1 MKKLFDKIR
10 LTILLGMLSVF
21 LLTGCTEE
29 EVDQFIT
36 IVLSE
41 NSSAKSDPESESIVS
56 PDSSES
62 SAESDFWLEDSD
74 ETLEESFED
83 LPEEF
88 FSETE
93 ETDRSTDAS
102 DESKPSTG
110 DLNDPAGPG
119 THLDEYGT
127 YTSKE
132 DVAEYLH
139 TYNDLPEN
147 FITKKEA
154 EELGWTGGSLEEY
167 APGMC
172 IGGDRFGNYEKLLP
186 VKKGRNYY
194 ECDIDTLGAK
204 KRGTKR
210 IVYSNDGL
218 IYYTEDHYESF
229 TLLYGEE

>member
-1 MKKLFDKIR
+1 MKKWFEKFG
-10 LTILLGMLSVF
+10 LTMLIGMLSAF

-41 NSSAKSDPESESIVS
+41 NSSAKSDTETESIVS
-56 PDSSES
+56 HDSPES
-62 SAESDFWLEDSD
+62 SVESDFWLEDSD
-74 ETLEESFED
+74 ETLEESLAE
-83 LPEEF
+83 LSEEF

-93 ETDRSTDAS
+93 ETDRSTDVS
-102 DESKPSTG
+102 EESKPSTG

-119 THLDEYGT
+119 AHLDEYGT
-127 YTSKE
+127 YTGKE

-139 TYNDLPEN
+139 TYNNLPEN

-186 VKKGRNYY
+186 VKKGRIYY

>member
-1 MKKLFDKIR
+1 MKKRFARFGLS
-10 LTILLGMLSVF
+10 LLIGMLSV
-21 LLTGCTEE
+21 LMLTGCTEE

-41 NSSAKSDPESESIVS
+41 NSDAKTDPQIESGETSES
-56 PDSSES
+56 P
-62 SAESDFWLEDSD
+62 AESDFWLEDSGD
-74 ETLEESFED
+74 I
-83 LPEEF
+83 PEEDPEELSEDF

-93 ETDRSTDAS
+93 EADQSSDAS
-102 DESKPSTG
+102 DGSKPSTG

-119 THLDEYGT
+119 AHLDEYGT
-127 YTSKE
+127 YSGKE
-132 DVAEYLH
+132 EVAEYLH

-167 APGMC
+167 APGKC
-172 IGGDRFGNYEKLLP
+172 IGGDRFGNYEELLP
-186 VKKGRNYY
+186 AKKGRVYY

-204 KRGTKR
+204 RRGAKR

-218 IYYTEDHYESF
+218 IYYTDDHYESF

>member
-1 MKKLFDKIR
+1 MKKWFDKIR

-41 NSSAKSDPESESIVS
+41 NSSAKSDPESESIVN

-74 ETLEESFED
+74 E
-83 LPEEF
+83 
-88 FSETE
+88 
-93 ETDRSTDAS
+93 
-102 DESKPSTG
+102 SKPSTG

-119 THLDEYGT
+119 AHLDEYGT

-186 VKKGRNYY
+186 VKKGRTYY

>member
-1 MKKLFDKIR
+1 MKKWFDKIR

-41 NSSAKSDPESESIVS
+41 NSSAKSDPEAESIVN

-93 ETDRSTDAS
+93 ETDRSADAS

-110 DLNDPAGPG
+110 DLNDPTGPG
-119 THLDEYGT
+119 AHLDEYGT

-172 IGGDRFGNYEKLLP
+172 IGGDRFGNYEKQLP
-186 VKKGRNYY
+186 VKKGRTYY

>member
-1 MKKLFDKIR
+1 MKKWFDKIR

-41 NSSAKSDPESESIVS
+41 NSSAKSDPESESIVN

-93 ETDRSTDAS
+93 ETDRSADAS
-102 DESKPSTG
+102 DESKPSPG

-119 THLDEYGT
+119 AHLDEYGT

-154 EELGWTGGSLEEY
+154 EKLGWTGGSLEEY

-186 VKKGRNYY
+186 VKKGRTYY

>member
-1 MKKLFDKIR
+1 MKRWFSKLG
-10 LTILLGMLSVF
+10 LSLLLGMLSVL

-29 EVDQFIT
+29 EVGQFIT

-41 NSSAKSDPESESIVS
+41 DSVEKSTAIEQSDKETV
-56 PDSSES
+56 ES
-62 SAESDFWLEDSD
+62 SLESDFWLEDSEDVLIDSQEDLSEDFLVDAD
-74 ETLEESFED
+74 ETEQAESN
-83 LPEEF
+83 LQ
-88 FSETE
+88 
-93 ETDRSTDAS
+93 
-102 DESKPSTG
+102 ESKPSAG

-119 THLDEYGT
+119 AYLDEYGT

-132 DVAEYLH
+132 DVAEYLA
-139 TYNDLPEN
+139 TYRELPEN
-147 FITKKEA
+147 FMTKKEA
-154 EELGWTGGSLEEY
+154 EELGWTGGSLEEH

-172 IGGDRFGNYEKLLP
+172 IGGDKFGNYEKLLP
-186 VKKGRNYY
+186 VKKGRTYY

-229 TLLYGEE
+229 TLLYGQE